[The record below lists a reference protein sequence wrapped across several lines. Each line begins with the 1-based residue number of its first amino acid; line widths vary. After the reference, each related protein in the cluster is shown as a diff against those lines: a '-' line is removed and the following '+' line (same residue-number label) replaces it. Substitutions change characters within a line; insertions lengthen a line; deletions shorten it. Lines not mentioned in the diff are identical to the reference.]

1 MRALH
6 LPDGLTAIVMAT
18 LQTARQPMRVPEPPG
33 SPQGRVLGVK
43 AWPREAEGPRA
54 GLFVF
59 PSPAALIRWEGDV
72 SGGRGPDSQDANSTR
87 LCSPARGVASLFK
100 KAALKR

>member
-18 LQTARQPMRVPEPPG
+18 LQTARQPMRVLEPPG
-33 SPQGRVLGVK
+33 SPQGRVSGVK

-59 PSPAALIRWEGDV
+59 PSPAALIRWEM
-72 SGGRGPDSQDANSTR
+72 SQGGVVLTPRMPTAHGCALLRGAWP
-87 LCSPARGVASLFK
+87 LF
-100 KAALKR
+100 LKRQL